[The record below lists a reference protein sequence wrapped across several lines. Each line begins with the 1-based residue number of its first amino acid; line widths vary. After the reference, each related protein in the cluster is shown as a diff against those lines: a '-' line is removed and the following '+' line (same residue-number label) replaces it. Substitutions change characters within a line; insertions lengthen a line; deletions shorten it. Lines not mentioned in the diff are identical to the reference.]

1 MEKAYKFRMYPT
13 AKQEEL
19 IRKTIGCS
27 RFVYNQTLA
36 ARKGAYAS
44 GSSIHM
50 TFKESHS
57 GYDCVKL
64 LPGLKDTYPWLREV
78 DSTAL
83 QASVLNMDHAYKNF
97 FAGRRGRRKV
107 GFPKFKAK
115 HHSRAS
121 YTSKVVGQNIQ
132 ASDRAVKLPKLGWE
146 QSG

>member
-1 MEKAYKFRMYPT
+1 MPVCG
-13 AKQEEL
+13 
-19 IRKTIGCS
+19 KTIGCS

-83 QASVLNMDHAYKNF
+83 QASVLQAHRNLPKRL
-97 FAGRRGRRKV
+97 RRGCK
-107 GFPKFKAK
+107 
-115 HHSRAS
+115 
-121 YTSKVVGQNIQ
+121 TSVFCG
-132 ASDRAVKLPKLGWE
+132 
-146 QSG
+146 

>member
-83 QASVLNMDHAYKNF
+83 QASVLNMDLSLIH
-97 FAGRRGRRKV
+97 
-107 GFPKFKAK
+107 
-115 HHSRAS
+115 
-121 YTSKVVGQNIQ
+121 I
-132 ASDRAVKLPKLGWE
+132 
-146 QSG
+146 

>member
-1 MEKAYKFRMYPT
+1 MPVCEYPSKHWPTPCGENENIFYATAYNISRSS
-13 AKQEEL
+13 AEEEL

-64 LPGLKDTYPWLREV
+64 LPGLKDT
-78 DSTAL
+78 
-83 QASVLNMDHAYKNF
+83 
-97 FAGRRGRRKV
+97 
-107 GFPKFKAK
+107 
-115 HHSRAS
+115 
-121 YTSKVVGQNIQ
+121 
-132 ASDRAVKLPKLGWE
+132 
-146 QSG
+146 

>member
-1 MEKAYKFRMYPT
+1 MEKAYKFRLYPT

-64 LPGLKDTYPWLREV
+64 LPGLRIPTHGFERWTPPPFRSEE
-78 DSTAL
+78 
-83 QASVLNMDHAYKNF
+83 
-97 FAGRRGRRKV
+97 RRV
-107 GFPKFKAK
+107 GKEC
-115 HHSRAS
+115 R
-121 YTSKVVGQNIQ
+121 
-132 ASDRAVKLPKLGWE
+132 L
-146 QSG
+146 